1 MRKRTTP
8 VHVAGGILA
17 GYSLWLNAAV
27 GLAMVVSFGA
37 FEFWQEHK
45 VSDTGAL
52 DFLEFVIGLFIGA
65 GIGCATTV
73 IIMLLV

>member
-8 VHVAGGILA
+8 IHVVGGMLA
-17 GYSLWLNAAV
+17 GLCLWKNTAV
-27 GLAMVVSFGA
+27 GLALVVSFGT

-45 VSDTGAL
+45 TSDSGAK

-65 GIGCATTV
+65 GIGLITCF
-73 IIMLLV
+73 L